1 MDMVSIHSVPFTLVL
16 MPLTICRYYCKLHVL
31 ETALA
36 EEDVNSQNLVRM
48 WRDQD
53 EALLNTTKG
62 EVPVESFAVMCC
74 ILYLLM
80 FLWSSVS
87 VCIPIEQFNSMSMAT
102 CSMDLEKMREK
113 VKGGGD
119 EGGGVNV

>member
-1 MDMVSIHSVPFTLVL
+1 M
-16 MPLTICRYYCKLHVL
+16 
-31 ETALA
+31 
-36 EEDVNSQNLVRM
+36 NSQNLVRM

-53 EALLNTTKG
+53 EALLNSIKG
-62 EVPVESFAVMCC
+62 EVPVESFAVMYC

-87 VCIPIEQFNSMSMAT
+87 VSLSVSSCIPIEQFNSMLMAT

-113 VKGGGD
+113 GGGT
-119 EGGGVNV
+119 EGRKMCEQRDVGRGIIFSLILEKDIYRMPLYIYMCNVKE

>member
-1 MDMVSIHSVPFTLVL
+1 M
-16 MPLTICRYYCKLHVL
+16 
-31 ETALA
+31 
-36 EEDVNSQNLVRM
+36 NSQNLVRM

-53 EALLNTTKG
+53 EALLNTIKG
-62 EVPVESFAVMCC
+62 EVPVESFAVMYC

-87 VCIPIEQFNSMSMAT
+87 VSLSVSSCIPIEQFNSMLMAT

-113 VKGGGD
+113 GGG
-119 EGGGVNV
+119 E

>member
-113 VKGGGD
+113 VKGGGGD
-119 EGGGVNV
+119 EGGG